1 MPLNGV
7 VISQVFGGGG
17 NSGAPVRND
26 FIELFNAGTSAVN
39 LSGWSV
45 QYASATASTW
55 SVTPMTPINLA
66 PGEYYLIQEASGGT
80 NGATLP
86 APDATGS
93 ISLAA
98 GSGKVALV
106 RTTTALS
113 GTCPSDSNIV
123 DFVGY
128 GATANCFEGSAAAP
142 APSNTMAIARGN
154 AGCVDTAHNS
164 LDFSVS
170 APAPR
175 NTSSPFHEC
184 AIASNSSPIIDNLRW
199 WFAMSVFSLMESL
212 Q

>member
-1 MPLNGV
+1 V

-17 NSGAPVRND
+17 NSGAPFRND
-26 FIELFNAGTSAVN
+26 FIELFNAGLSEVN

-55 SVTPMTPINLA
+55 SVTPLTGINLA
-66 PGEYYLIQEASGGT
+66 PGQYFLIQETSGGA
-80 NGATLP
+80 NGAILP
-86 APDATGS
+86 TPDATGS

-106 RTTTALS
+106 RSTAALS
-113 GTCPSDSNIV
+113 GTCPSNAIIV

-128 GATANCFEGSAAAP
+128 GTTANCFEGSAAAP

-154 AGCVDTAHNS
+154 SGCVDTARNS
-164 LDFSVS
+164 LDFALS

-175 NTSSPFHEC
+175 NTSSPTHAC
-184 AIASNSSPIIDNLRW
+184 SQANSSNSLIGELLG
-199 WFAMSVFSLMESL
+199 WFVLSMVALTG
-212 Q
+212 